1 MGLIEFGLMAKRQ
14 HKANK
19 VETPGLTARRFAAEA
34 LLAILHGRRAL
45 EDVFEHGETGTQFR
59 ALDERDRALARMIVA
74 TALRRAGSL
83 QAVLENFLKEG
94 WPEDVRVHAILLSA
108 AAQILL
114 LEVANHAA
122 VDLSVDLANE
132 IRNKRFSGLV
142 NAVLRKTVAEGRAM
156 LDSLPPEADTAEWMR
171 KRWRETYGEET
182 LNAICLAH
190 RIEPALDI
198 TPKENPEALAAALEG
213 IVLPTGTVRVTGKG
227 AVTQLPGYDEG
238 DWWVQDAAA
247 AIPAQLL
254 GDIKGKR
261 VADLCAAPGGK
272 TLQLANAGAHVVA
285 VDRSSSRLKRL
296 QQNFDR
302 TKMQVE
308 VVVADA
314 ATWEAEPFDA
324 ILLDAPCSAT
334 GTIRRHPD
342 IPWQKQPEDLAQ
354 LTKLQ
359 TRLLDNAA
367 ALLKP
372 GGLLVYST
380 CSLEP
385 EEGEQQI
392 AALLGRRGDLERV
405 PVNAEEAGDSRAVTE
420 NGELRTL
427 PFYFRHEDPR
437 LSGCDGFFASRLRRK
452 S

>member
-1 MGLIEFGLMAKRQ
+1 MAKRQ
-14 HKANK
+14 KKPIK
-19 VETPGLTARRFAAEA
+19 VETPGLTARRFAADA

-45 EDVFEHGETGTQFR
+45 EDVFEHGETGAQFKS
-59 ALDERDRALARMIVA
+59 LDERDRALSRMIVA

-94 WPEDVRVHAILLSA
+94 WPDDVRVHAILLSA

-142 NAVLRKTVAEGRAM
+142 NAVLRKTVAEGTAI

-171 KRWRETYGEET
+171 TRWLETYGAET
-182 LNAICLAH
+182 LSAICLSH
-190 RIEPALDI
+190 RIEPPLDI
-198 TPKENPEALAAALEG
+198 TTKQNPQPLAEKLEG
-213 IVLPTGTVRVTGKG
+213 ILLPTGTVRVAGAG

-247 AIPAQLL
+247 SIPAKLL
-254 GDIKGKR
+254 GDVRGKR

-272 TLQLANAGAHVVA
+272 TLQLANAGANVVA

-296 QQNFDR
+296 RQNLGR
-302 TKMQVE
+302 VKLAAE
-308 VVVADA
+308 IEVADA

-342 IPWQKQPEDLAQ
+342 ILWQKSPEDLAQ
-354 LTKLQ
+354 VTKLQ
-359 TRLLDNAA
+359 ARLLDNAVK
-367 ALLKP
+367 LLKP
-372 GGLLVYST
+372 GALLVYST

-392 AALLGRRGDLERV
+392 EALLARSSNLERV
-405 PVNAEEAGDSRAVTE
+405 PVDAEEAGDSRAVTAK
-420 NGELRTL
+420 GDLRTL
-427 PFYFRHEDPR
+427 PFHFPHSDTR
-437 LSGCDGFFASRLRRK
+437 LSGCDGFFSARLRRK

>member
-1 MGLIEFGLMAKRQ
+1 MAKRPA
-14 HKANK
+14 KANK
-19 VETPGLTARRFAAEA
+19 DETPGLTARRFAAEA
-34 LLAILHGRRAL
+34 LLTILHGRRAL
-45 EDVFEHGETGTQFR
+45 EDVFEHGETGAQFR

-83 QAVLENFLKEG
+83 QAVLERFLQSG
-94 WPEDVRVHAILLSA
+94 WPEDVRVHAILLSG

-114 LEVANHAA
+114 LEVADHAA

-132 IRNKRFSGLV
+132 IRNKRYAGLV
-142 NAVLRKTVAEGRAM
+142 NAVLRKTVAQGAAILEA
-156 LDSLPPEADTAEWMR
+156 LAPETDTPEWMR
-171 KRWRETYGEET
+171 ERWRSTYGDEN
-182 LNAICLAH
+182 LRAICLAH

-198 TPKENPEALAAALEG
+198 TPKENAQALAAKLEG
-213 IVLPTGTVRVTGKG
+213 IVLPTGSVRVTGKG
-227 AVTQLPGYDEG
+227 AITQLPGYEEG

-254 GDIKGKR
+254 GDIRGKR

-285 VDRSSSRLKRL
+285 VDRSAPRLKRL
-296 QQNFDR
+296 RQNLVR
-302 TKMQVE
+302 TKLEAE
-308 VVVADA
+308 VVCADA

-342 IPWQKQPEDLAQ
+342 ILWQKQPEDLAQ
-354 LTKLQ
+354 VTKLQ
-359 TRLLDNAA
+359 ARLLDNAA
-367 ALLKP
+367 RLLKP

-385 EEGEQQI
+385 EEGEAQI
-392 AALLGRRGDLERV
+392 ESLLARNSDLERV
-405 PVNAEEAGDSRAVTE
+405 AIDTTEAGDSQAVTAT
-420 NGELRTL
+420 GGLRTL
-427 PFYFRHEDPR
+427 PFHLPHSDPR
-437 LSGCDGFFASRLRRK
+437 LSGCDGFFASRLRRRA
-452 S
+452 